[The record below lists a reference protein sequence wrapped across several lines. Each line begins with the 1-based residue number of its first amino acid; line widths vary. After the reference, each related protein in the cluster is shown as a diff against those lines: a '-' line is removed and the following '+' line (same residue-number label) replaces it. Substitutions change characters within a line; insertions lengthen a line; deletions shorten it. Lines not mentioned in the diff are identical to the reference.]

1 MKLYSCY
8 HKKEVELLKL
18 FSIFALVITA
28 SCHPL
33 KGGQAVHVS
42 VIRLLLKES

>member
-1 MKLYSCY
+1 MI
-8 HKKEVELLKL
+8 KEEAGLLKL
-18 FSIFALVITA
+18 CSLFALVITA

-33 KGGQAVHVS
+33 KGGQVVHAS